1 MAMESS
7 IEPTDSTE
15 VGGMISLGGEKEELQ
30 PTISQ
35 DNESQHTMKTATA
48 TTTDGHHHQQESDE
62 NVLNLMDSI
71 ETYLA
76 LIDSLSST
84 LRQGWLELASARHS
98 MGPSSINTALL
109 DLKSHDAATTLQLS
123 SHRIDGT
130 YFNSEEPP
138 RFTLSKWSFSGSHD
152 SGEAEIND
160 EDEVTN
166 KLHGLRLRHRETP
179 PTSELAG
186 EGSPGKGS
194 SRSAVED
201 QVQKERHKSLAVFG
215 TFVSPKLRTAQ
226 LSFETALEAI
236 IDLANTRSSMLV
248 AFQKVQQDLG
258 RNANL

>member
-1 MAMESS
+1 MDVILQESSIKSMKSS
-7 IEPTDSTE
+7 IEPTDSSE
-15 VGGMISLGGEKEELQ
+15 VGGMISLRGEKGELQ
-30 PTISQ
+30 P
-35 DNESQHTMKTATA
+35 
-48 TTTDGHHHQQESDE
+48 SDE
-62 NVLNLMDSI
+62 TVLNLMDSV

-98 MGPSSINTALL
+98 MGASRINTALL

-123 SHRIDGT
+123 SHCIDGT
-130 YFNSEEPP
+130 YFNSEEQP

-179 PTSELAG
+179 PTSELDD
-186 EGSPGKGS
+186 EGSPGKACLP
-194 SRSAVED
+194 SAAED

-215 TFVSPKLRTAQ
+215 TLVSPKLKAAQ
-226 LSFETALEAI
+226 LSFETALEAL
-236 IDLANTRSSMLV
+236 IDIANTRSSMLV
-248 AFQKVQQDLG
+248 AFQKVQQDLRG
-258 RNANL
+258 NANL